1 MWHTFM
7 MEYYSAIK
15 NWVICRDVDGPRV
28 CHSEW
33 SQSEREK
40 QILYINLYMWN
51 LKKWYWWT
59 CLQGRNRCGCRE
71 WTHGHRGEGER
82 GMNWET
88 RVEYIHYYVKNR
100 QLVANSPSLFKTHL
114 RCHLNNLTNIEHWL
128 SWHIL
133 GMKSLDDVQ
142 EELEWFP
149 YRANGHG
156 SPPLLLP
163 LTSSIAYPFST
174 SASQTLA
181 CVQITWE
188 SY

>member
-1 MWHTFM
+1 MVPM
-7 MEYYSAIK
+7 NLSA
-15 NWVICRDVDGPRV
+15 G
-28 CHSEW
+28 
-33 SQSEREK
+33 QK
-40 QILYINLYMWN
+40 Q
-51 LKKWYWWT
+51 
-59 CLQGRNRCGCRE
+59 RCGCRE
-71 WTHGHRGEGER
+71 WTRGHRGEGER

-114 RCHLNNLTNIEHWL
+114 RCHLNNLTNIKHWF

-133 GMKSLDDVQ
+133 GMKSLDDAQ

-149 YRANGHG
+149 YRASGHG

-188 SY
+188 SYWKERSRFSRSGVGTKILYCLQDPRRCCWSAAFIWIVRLYIVSL